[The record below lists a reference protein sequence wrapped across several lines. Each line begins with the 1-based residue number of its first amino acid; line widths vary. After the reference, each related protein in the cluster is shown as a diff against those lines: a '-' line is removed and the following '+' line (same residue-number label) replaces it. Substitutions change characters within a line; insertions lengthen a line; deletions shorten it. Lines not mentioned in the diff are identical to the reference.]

1 MVRRQQWVYRIEPSR
16 FPPDFPE
23 RLERFMEAA
32 ELSSRGLAR
41 LLRVDNRM
49 LRRWRKGTQPD
60 PGHLVALFS
69 LAAERGL
76 LHLFLLL
83 FTRSPPCCAHPT
95 VLQNPDMRQGCCGRF
110 HSSQSSSL
118 ELGLRENASGTSHA
132 DGCACLGSEGDS

>member
-1 MVRRQQWVYRIEPSR
+1 MVRRQRWVSHIEPSR

-60 PGHLVALFS
+60 PGHLVALFT
-69 LAAERGL
+69 LAAEIGL
-76 LHLFLLL
+76 LHLLL
-83 FTRSPPCCAHPT
+83 PAVGEPKA
-95 VLQNPDMRQGCCGRF
+95 V
-110 HSSQSSSL
+110 
-118 ELGLRENASGTSHA
+118 ELSTA
-132 DGCACLGSEGDS
+132 

>member
-1 MVRRQQWVYRIEPSR
+1 MVRRQRWVYCIEPSR

-60 PGHLVALFS
+60 PGHLVALFT
-69 LAAERGL
+69 LAAEIGL
-76 LHLFLLL
+76 LHLLL
-83 FTRSPPCCAHPT
+83 PAVGEPKA
-95 VLQNPDMRQGCCGRF
+95 V
-110 HSSQSSSL
+110 
-118 ELGLRENASGTSHA
+118 ELSTA
-132 DGCACLGSEGDS
+132 